1 MKSCGNALAIYDSVR
16 RPSSRASNVV
26 LKRLG
31 GKSAMKA
38 SKTDVVITKNALVL
52 NIDDEL
58 RRQIADCVKRSG
70 KATFTIKEVGAT
82 RVPHMASVEVI
93 SD

>member
-1 MKSCGNALAIYDSVR
+1 
-16 RPSSRASNVV
+16 
-26 LKRLG
+26 
-31 GKSAMKA
+31 MKA
-38 SKTDVVITKNALVL
+38 NKTDVVITKNALVL